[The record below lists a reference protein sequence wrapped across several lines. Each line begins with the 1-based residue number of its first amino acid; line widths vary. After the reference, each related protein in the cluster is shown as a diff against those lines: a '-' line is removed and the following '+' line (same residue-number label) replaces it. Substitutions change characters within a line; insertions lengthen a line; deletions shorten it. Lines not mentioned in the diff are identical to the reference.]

1 MCEVTEMAIDRKK
14 VACPFR
20 FIGETLPWVKERWTL
35 KQQVDLC
42 GFCRDVVELGTKAE
56 LKGEA
61 PDLALNLILI
71 LGNDGEN
78 EIAATSP
85 ASSVGRA

>member
-1 MCEVTEMAIDRKK
+1 ME
-14 VACPFR
+14 
-20 FIGETLPWVKERWTL
+20 ERWTL

-42 GFCRDVVELGTKAE
+42 GFCRDVVVLGKKAE

-78 EIAATSP
+78 ELEDTSL